1 LSSFNI
7 STLGCDGL
15 PLRNEYL
22 NIAFCNTI
30 FAPAWLIGHEY
41 TNTGH
46 EEEKKHF
53 FCHDD
58 FPFGGRER
66 FILNMVIY

>member
-1 LSSFNI
+1 LSFFDI

-15 PLRNEYL
+15 PPLNEYL
-22 NIAFCNTI
+22 NITFCNTI

-41 TNTGH
+41 TNTGY
-46 EEEKKHF
+46 EEKKHLLG
-53 FCHDD
+53 HDD

-66 FILNMVIY
+66 FILNMVIS